1 MSRGIHARALDRL
14 ALARRE
20 TDVIAELVLK
30 TGLSRRAVQEALREP
45 PYDPPEDVSR
55 PLEAR
60 TVERWQARL
69 PAPDRD
75 LDHVGATAETAVRR
89 AQFLHETYWLDG
101 AHLICVGDRDL
112 TSLAVAS
119 VSPGVRVT
127 VVDVDERVLATIRAI
142 AHEEGLNVQTAFA
155 DLRLGPPASLREAG
169 DLAFTD
175 PPYTPEGIQLFAARA
190 LQMLRPDDDARVLIA
205 YGYGEAQAALGYGVQ
220 EAIHEL
226 RLLIEALY
234 PQFNRYVGAEAI
246 GSASSLYVTRPTR
259 RTWAAA
265 EKKGKASARIY
276 SGGKASL
283 ESSAAALPDL
293 IGGARR
299 EALELDLTGHP
310 ALALRALLAAPAR
323 TLTLRGAEDLPDLS
337 GLYTREGDTF
347 TLRDGTLLRGIADR
361 QRSKLGNAWREAI
374 IAATPM
380 TKNEARA
387 LVAGHERTRD
397 LLERR
402 LIELPRD
409 GLEDL
414 LDALSE

>member
-1 MSRGIHARALDRL
+1 MSIHARTFHRL
-14 ALARRE
+14 AVARRDTE
-20 TDVIAELVLK
+20 TIAELVAA
-30 TGLSRRAVQEALREP
+30 TGLSRRTVQEALREP
-45 PYDPPEDVSR
+45 AQDPPPDKRR
-55 PLEAR
+55 PLSAEHVA
-60 TVERWQARL
+60 EWQARL

-75 LDHVGATAETAVRR
+75 LDHVGATADTAVRR
-89 AQFLHETYWLDG
+89 AEFLHDTYWLDG

-112 TSLAVAS
+112 TSLAVAT
-119 VSPGVRVT
+119 VSPGVKVT
-127 VVDVDERVLATIRAI
+127 VVDIDERVLAVIRRVARD
-142 AHEEGLNVQTAFA
+142 EGLNVQTAFA

-190 LQMLRPDDDARVLIA
+190 LQMLRPDDDARVLLA

-265 EKKGKASARIY
+265 DKKGRASARIY

-283 ESSAAALPDL
+283 ESAAPELPDL
-293 IGGARR
+293 GGARR
-299 EALELDLTGHP
+299 ERLEVDVSAHP
-310 ALALRALLAAPAR
+310 ALAVRVLLAAPAR
-323 TLTLRGAEDLPDLS
+323 TVVLRGATDLPDLS
-337 GLYTREGDTF
+337 ALYTREGDTF
-347 TLRDGTLLRGIADR
+347 TLVEGTLLRAIADR
-361 QRSKLGNAWREAI
+361 SRSKLANAWREAI
-374 IAATPM
+374 IARTPM

-387 LVAGHERTRD
+387 LVAEHASVAD
-397 LLERR
+397 VLERR
-402 LIELPRD
+402 LPELPRD
-409 GLEDL
+409 ALEDL
-414 LDALSE
+414 LVALAE